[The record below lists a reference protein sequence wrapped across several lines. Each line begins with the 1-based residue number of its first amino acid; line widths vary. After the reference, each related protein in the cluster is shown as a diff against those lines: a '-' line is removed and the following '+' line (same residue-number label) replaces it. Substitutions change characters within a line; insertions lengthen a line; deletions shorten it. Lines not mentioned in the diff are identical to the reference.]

1 MLGIMR
7 YFLYCRKSTEE
18 EDRQIL
24 SLDAQKRELVA
35 LVKREGLDVVEILEE
50 SQSAYKIGRPVF
62 NRMLKRIE
70 HGEANAIIA
79 WNPTRIARNTFDGG
93 RVVYMMDE
101 GKIAELRTPN
111 KTYLNNG
118 DDKFFLQ
125 IEFGMAKKS
134 SDDTSAYI
142 KRDAVSKLLKGE
154 WPLMAPLGYLNIDP
168 NGKIAGKLYDHKK
181 QEVLIA
187 LGRPLKRI
195 EPDPFF
201 APHVRRLF
209 EEYAQGTMTL
219 SGAVAFAARW
229 HLLSQRFKR
238 PLGVSQAQRIL
249 INPFYYGLMR
259 YGGQEHPGYHEPLI
273 SKELYDRVQ
282 MVLHGKSRPHQ
293 EAHDFP
299 IRGLVKCAYC
309 ECAVVGVQK
318 VKPSGRAYTYYSCSK
333 RRGACQNAPVTE
345 PEMMV
350 QVEERIKAIH
360 LDERKWQ
367 VCLKLLKLSY
377 GEQVRE
383 HIEAKERW
391 DRRLIEIE
399 KQLKRLLDLLV
410 VERIGDEEYKAKKSE
425 LIAEKQALKE
435 KLNDRDSGVAQALQR
450 AEAFF
455 NEAHSVYEAFKMG
468 SVEAQKKLIARI
480 GWNLRLKDQKL
491 QWEYRKPFNFL
502 VERSPVESREL
513 QTVGT
518 PEIVDVAR
526 EFRLKPSL
534 IASWRAGRDSNPRP
548 SA

>member
-1 MLGIMR
+1 MH

-24 SLDAQKRELVA
+24 SLDAQKRELLA
-35 LVKREGLDVVEILEE
+35 LVKREELHVVEILEE

-62 NRMLKRIE
+62 NRMLERIE
-70 HGEANAIIA
+70 HGEANGIIA

-93 RVVYMMDE
+93 RAIYMMDE
-101 GKIAELRTPN
+101 GKLAEIRTPN

-154 WPLMAPLGYLNIDP
+154 WPLMAPIGYLNIDV

-181 QEVLIA
+181 QEALIA

-209 EEYAQGTMTL
+209 EEYAQGMMTL
-219 SGAVAFAARW
+219 SGAVTFAARW

-238 PLGVSQAQRIL
+238 PLGVSQVQRIL

-259 YGGQEHPGYHEPLI
+259 YGGQEYQGYHETLI
-273 SKELYDRVQ
+273 SKELFDRVQ

-309 ECAVVGVQK
+309 ECAVVGIRK
-318 VKPSGRAYTYYSCSK
+318 VKPSGKAYAYYSCSK
-333 RRGACQNAPVTE
+333 RRGTCKNKPVTE
-345 PEMMV
+345 PEMMA
-350 QVEERIKAIH
+350 QVEERIQAIH

-377 GEQVRE
+377 GEQVQK
-383 HIEAKERW
+383 HIDAKEVW
-391 DRRLIEIE
+391 DRRLIEVE

-410 VERIGDEEYKAKKSE
+410 AERIGAGEYEAKKSE
-425 LIAEKQALKE
+425 LLAEKQSLKE
-435 KLNDRDSGVAQALQR
+435 KLNDRDTSVAQALQR

-468 SVEAQKKLIARI
+468 SVTAQKKLIARI
-480 GWNLRLKDQKL
+480 GWNLQLKDGEL
-491 QWEYRKPFNFL
+491 CWEYRKPFNFL
-502 VERSPVESREL
+502 VERSSAEFRESK
-513 QTVGT
+513 TVGT

-534 IASWRAGRDSNPRP
+534 VANWRAGRDLNP
-548 SA
+548 